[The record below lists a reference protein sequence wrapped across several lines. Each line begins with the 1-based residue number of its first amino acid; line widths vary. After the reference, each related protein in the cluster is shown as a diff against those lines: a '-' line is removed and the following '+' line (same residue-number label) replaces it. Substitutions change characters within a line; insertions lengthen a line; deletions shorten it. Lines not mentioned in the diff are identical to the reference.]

1 MVRLLFVLSILFLC
15 STGQP
20 IGFIKKRIYSVNSMK
35 EKEIKKIVREG
46 YAEIAKKNRCSCAP
60 ATSCCGGTQVEEI
73 SKNIG
78 YSQQEI
84 NAVPDGANL
93 GLGCGNPTALA
104 SLRKGEV
111 VLDLGSGAGFDCFL
125 AAKKVGKTGRVI
137 GVDMTP
143 EMLDKARENV
153 EKGGYSNVEI
163 RLGEIEYL
171 PVADNTVDIV
181 ISNCVINL
189 APDKKGVFTEVFR
202 VLKPGGRLMVSD
214 IVLLQELPQ
223 FIKNSVAGYV
233 GCISGAILKENY
245 LKAIKQAGFHE
256 VIVVDETSFPVELM
270 LNDLETQ
277 AIIKKTKITPEKLQE
292 IGTRIVSIKVKGK
305 KR

>member
-1 MVRLLFVLSILFLC
+1 
-15 STGQP
+15 
-20 IGFIKKRIYSVNSMK
+20 MK

-46 YAEIAKKNRCSCAP
+46 YAEIAKKNRSSCSP
-60 ATSCCGGTQVEEI
+60 IDSCCGGTQVEEI

-78 YSQQEI
+78 YTEQEI

-93 GLGCGNPTALA
+93 RLGCGNPTALA
-104 SLRKGEV
+104 SLKKGEV

-143 EMLDKARENV
+143 EMLDKARENA
-153 EKGGYSNVEI
+153 EKGGYSNVEF

-189 APDKKGVFTEVFR
+189 SPDKKRVFTEAFR

-223 FIKNSVAGYV
+223 FIKNSVAGYI
-233 GCISGAILKENY
+233 GCISGAILKEKY
-245 LKAIKQAGFHE
+245 LKTIKQAGFHE

-270 LNDLETQ
+270 LNDSEVQ
-277 AIIKKTKITPEKLQE
+277 ALIKKTKITPEKLKE
-292 IGTRIVSIKVKGK
+292 IGTRVVSIKVKGK